1 MDGFYNADLKN
12 IGQFLF
18 SFVLI
23 NKFKTGGKGR
33 RKKPIKKLFA
43 SLYSAPARSRATQY
57 VSTPSPS
64 SIAVT
69 DMDRHKPTLYTVL
82 GLLGGLMI
90 IIIPITFVIKFW
102 YRRKYKPPA
111 SGKKTNCARSQISYP
126 TTCS

>member
-43 SLYSAPARSRATQY
+43 SLYSAPTRSQATQY

-64 SIAVT
+64 SNAVT

-82 GLLGGLMI
+82 GLLGGLTII
-90 IIIPITFVIKFW
+90 IIIPITLVIKFW

-111 SGKKTNCARSQISYP
+111 SGKKTNCARS
-126 TTCS
+126 

>member
-1 MDGFYNADLKN
+1 MFLMDGFYNADLKN

-18 SFVLI
+18 SLVLI
-23 NKFKTGGKGR
+23 NKSKTGGKGR

-43 SLYSAPARSRATQY
+43 SLYSAPTRSQEIQY

-64 SIAVT
+64 SNAVT

-90 IIIPITFVIKFW
+90 IIIIPITLVIKFW

-111 SGKKTNCARSQISYP
+111 SGKTTNCARS
-126 TTCS
+126 